1 MQVRKTGSTSINRT
15 FSLKSDAQFWAREKE
30 RELEL
35 EGYVK
40 PNTELLSHRLIDLLS
55 RYETEVARTSESKPI
70 RPNNPATWQW
80 PALATDNRNSWYN

>member
-1 MQVRKTGSTSINRT
+1 MATIRNRNGRWHVQVRKTGSTSINRT

-40 PNTELLSHRLIDLLS
+40 PNTELLSHRLHKNEFCFRVQHL
-55 RYETEVARTSESKPI
+55 
-70 RPNNPATWQW
+70 PANV
-80 PALATDNRNSWYN
+80 PG